1 MGATEAAGTAADC
14 KPLRLLHWN
23 ILDGGGLRLRGI
35 GDVVRKG
42 RYDLVSLNE
51 LNGMSEARLDE
62 LGHEWGFDHAKL
74 LQKSSY
80 HLGLL
85 SKHPLRLRAKDAGR
99 EFVHGLLCVDVLN
112 MTLCVTHLNPHDVGR
127 RLGEARAI
135 VRRVPPDRPFLLA
148 GDLNTLSS
156 LDRATHESAGLARAT
171 IQLVIA
177 AGRPSLGTAP
187 LRPGAPQKV
196 WAASTFLPSL
206 SSMEAGHCRQS
217 PSSHQVIVDGP
228 HAKALSKK
236 FMDARRERL
245 EYSPMQA
252 LLDAPLHDLG
262 VTGGHTV
269 PTRINADRMHFAQL
283 RLDYLFVNER
293 LLAACGGQGLRL
305 RAVVLRDDECNV
317 LSDHFP
323 IMLSFAL
330 PRAAGEARTAT

>member
-1 MGATEAAGTAADC
+1 VAGTAAHC

-23 ILDGGGLRLRGI
+23 ILDGGGSRLRGI
-35 GDVVRKG
+35 GDVVRTG

-51 LNGMSEARLDE
+51 LNGVSESRLGE
-62 LGHEWGFDHAKL
+62 LGHEWGFGHAKL
-74 LQKSSY
+74 LQKSPY

-99 EFVHGLLCVDVLN
+99 DFVHGLLCVDVLN

-127 RLGEARAI
+127 RLSEARAI

-156 LDRATHESAGLARAT
+156 LDRATHESAGLAR
-171 IQLVIA
+171 
-177 AGRPSLGTAP
+177 
-187 LRPGAPQKV
+187 
-196 WAASTFLPSL
+196 
-206 SSMEAGHCRQS
+206 
-217 PSSHQVIVDGP
+217 VIVDGP
-228 HAKALSKK
+228 HAKGLSKK

-245 EYSPMQA
+245 EYAPMQA

-269 PTRINADRMHFAQL
+269 PTRINADRMHFARL
-283 RLDYLFVNER
+283 RLDYLLVNER

-305 RAVVLRDDECNV
+305 RAVVLRDDKCNG

-323 IMLSFAL
+323 IRLSFAL
-330 PRAAGEARTAT
+330 PRAAGDLT